1 MSHRA
6 ASADFGDSIHGT
18 IHMHSISAKKA
29 LNMAAS
35 LLQQN
40 PYLRD
45 PVARRAALRISAA
58 SSSAVEGIRK
68 PFADSKPLT
77 AQAPTHKRAKS
88 AAQRG

>member
-1 MSHRA
+1 MR
-6 ASADFGDSIHGT
+6 
-18 IHMHSISAKKA
+18 SISAKKA
-29 LNMAAS
+29 LDMAAT

-45 PVARRAALRISAA
+45 PAKRRAALRVSAA

-68 PFADSKPLT
+68 PFASGKPLT
-77 AQAPTHKRAKS
+77 EAAPTHKRAKS

>member
-1 MSHRA
+1 
-6 ASADFGDSIHGT
+6 
-18 IHMHSISAKKA
+18 
-29 LNMAAS
+29 MAAT

-45 PVARRAALRISAA
+45 PTKRRAALRVSAA

-68 PFADSKPLT
+68 PFADAKSLNEP
-77 AQAPTHKRAKS
+77 APAHKRAKS

>member
-1 MSHRA
+1 
-6 ASADFGDSIHGT
+6 
-18 IHMHSISAKKA
+18 
-29 LNMAAS
+29 MAAT

-45 PVARRAALRISAA
+45 PAKRRAALRVSAA

-68 PFADSKPLT
+68 PFADGKSLT
-77 AQAPTHKRAKS
+77 EPAPARKGAKS